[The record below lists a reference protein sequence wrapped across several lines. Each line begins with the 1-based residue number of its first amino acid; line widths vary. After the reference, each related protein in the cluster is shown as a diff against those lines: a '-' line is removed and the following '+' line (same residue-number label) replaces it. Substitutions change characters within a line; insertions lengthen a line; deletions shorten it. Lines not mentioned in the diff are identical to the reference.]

1 MAAYRAAK
9 HESTGFS
16 PNRIVLGHEN
26 RAPLDLLI
34 GEVLEEGDRTGSYD
48 EYVDEKLQ
56 RMRECYT
63 IAREHLREA
72 ARRRKDEYDVTVH
85 SKTFAV
91 GQWVWYYYPRRYQS
105 RTPKWCKTYDG
116 PFLITK
122 VIPPCD
128 YVIQKTARSVPITV
142 HRNKLKICYGT
153 TPKSWLTVPTQEVQE
168 VAREEEGRSER
179 GVRQEGVSES
189 SQPSEIQPQPVRRR
203 YRRQQGEIDYGDGEV
218 EAQRVLPRRD
228 RRIPSRFEGFR
239 M

>member
-1 MAAYRAAK
+1 MIGKVVQHDQRNWDECLPTVMAAYRAAK

-91 GQWVWYYYPRRYQS
+91 GQWVWCRA
-105 RTPKWCKTYDG
+105 
-116 PFLITK
+116 
-122 VIPPCD
+122 VI
-128 YVIQKTARSVPITV
+128 R
-142 HRNKLKICYGT
+142 
-153 TPKSWLTVPTQEVQE
+153 
-168 VAREEEGRSER
+168 VARRSGAR
-179 GVRQEGVSES
+179 PTMVHS
-189 SQPSEIQPQPVRRR
+189 SS
-203 YRRQQGEIDYGDGEV
+203 
-218 EAQRVLPRRD
+218 LK
-228 RRIPSRFEGFR
+228 
-239 M
+239 